1 MIQSI
6 ITASQELLKTNGI
19 DLTAA
24 TGDLHDFVDGR
35 LILKL
40 ALMTPAPVSDI
51 VKATFTELSDAVHAL
66 CSIRL
71 DFPTLTGTA
80 SAPIVASEEV
90 PDEDTF
96 TEGSTTEVASTA
108 DDASSTATLT
118 QRHATILA
126 FTNPVVDPFLSQV
139 NLPSDVAVVSDVDDL
154 VKGETEPVL
163 RETSTWQVAK
173 KTVAVAP
180 VRVAKKPSLGVG
192 RLGKVVVQTGKGQ
205 NMDRGEKRAASRV
218 RKWEQVYSNQMN
230 RYAASLTDSADG
242 SLNPKLIV
250 VEEKPKGRT
259 AVAGGSKLVEKPAA
273 TAEKVVKGGK
283 KPAVGKKE
291 APAASAKG
299 KAAAAP
305 AKKEPVAPK
314 GKATGKLSAAEI
326 IRANNAAKK
335 AGKEAKLQD
344 LWNNFVRELKK
355 TTDDEEGIHR
365 LDAWLKETQKSMAAG
380 VAENLEWPFIEA
392 EARLCKLQLLQRIWT
407 GYCRRGEREM
417 GYPATAVLFDE
428 ARKILTSVGLTQK
441 VHAIIAN
448 IFESLGIVMLPSTTV
463 VKTLPDRKLGAFFDS
478 MWNGKSETPDTTKLG
493 MSSEEFQLLHCG
505 PWMDRNMDSK
515 QDVRVP
521 FEPDGWQRKVLDLL
535 DGDHSALVVAPT
547 SAGKTFIAFYAME
560 KILKENDD
568 NILVYVAPTKALVRS
583 LPRVMG
589 NHSC

>member
-1 MIQSI
+1 
-6 ITASQELLKTNGI
+6 
-19 DLTAA
+19 
-24 TGDLHDFVDGR
+24 
-35 LILKL
+35 
-40 ALMTPAPVSDI
+40 MTPAPVSDI
-51 VKATFTELSDAVHAL
+51 AKATFTELSDAVHAL
-66 CSIRL
+66 CNIRL

-80 SAPIVASEEV
+80 SAPIVALEEV

-139 NLPSDVAVVSDVDDL
+139 KLPSDVAVVSDVDDL

-180 VRVAKKPSLGVG
+180 VRAAKKPSLGVG

-291 APAASAKG
+291 TPAASAKG

-305 AKKEPVAPK
+305 VKKEPVAPK

-365 LDAWLKETQKSMAAG
+365 LDAWLKETQKSMTAG

-428 ARKILTSVGLTQK
+428 ARKVLTSVGLTQK

-448 IFESLGIVMLPSTTV
+448 IFESLGIAMLPSNKV
-463 VKTLPDRKLGAFFDS
+463 VKTLPDRKLGAYFDS

-589 NHSC
+589 NHSY